1 MKSLLQQQFQW
12 HLRLLATRIAV
23 NHKETILQMC
33 IYTYIL
39 YIHACTHLTWLLLRA
54 TPTF

>member
-23 NHKETILQMC
+23 NHKETILQ
-33 IYTYIL
+33 IYVYK
-39 YIHACTHLTWLLLRA
+39 HTHTVYTCMHTSHLVTA
-54 TPTF
+54 